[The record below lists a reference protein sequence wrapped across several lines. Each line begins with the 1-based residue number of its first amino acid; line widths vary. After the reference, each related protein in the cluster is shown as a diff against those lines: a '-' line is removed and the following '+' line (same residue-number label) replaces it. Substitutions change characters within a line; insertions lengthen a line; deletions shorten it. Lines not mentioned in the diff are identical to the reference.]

1 MTKRKQKMEEKDI
14 SQSSEEIMEETLLD
28 IANELKAGSEENSE
42 ESCEIS
48 EELEDMEAD
57 EENKKD
63 DSAKETFSPDKKADE
78 ETKVEEDT
86 EKSVKDVSEKPEE
99 DNLSAEDGEE
109 IESELSAE
117 DGEELE
123 MSLDTEDGEE
133 LEPSLDAED
142 GEELEPSL
150 DIMDGEELVED
161 EADFSEDE
169 IDEEKLAKKKKR
181 HKVLGIIG
189 GSVLGVILAVYFGFA
204 IFFSSHFYFHTT
216 INGVDYSLQTVAKVE
231 DTMTKEVGDYKL
243 TLKESDGDVDVIDG
257 KEIDLSYKKGEE
269 LNTLLKNQNVF
280 LWPRSLWESF
290 DIQAPV
296 GVNYDETKLDNLLN
310 ALDCMQEENQVAP
323 ASAVPEFNGQK
334 FVVKAEE
341 IGSLL
346 DVDAFKAKVAEY
358 IAGFQSTLDMVAE
371 DCYVKAAYFSDSPEV
386 LAACKT
392 MNEYL
397 GASVTYTFGENTEVV
412 DASVISQWLT
422 TDENMNVTYNEE
434 GVSQY
439 VAGLAEKYDTYR
451 KQRTFTS
458 GSGNTVNVEGGDY
471 GWKID
476 QAAEIAALETNISN
490 KEVVTKEPVYKQTA
504 ASHGAA
510 DWGDTYVEVDLTNQ
524 YMYLFVN
531 GSVVTSSPIVTGKP
545 SEGSATPQGVYSIR
559 YCKRNAVLRGPK
571 KADGNYEWESPVAFW
586 MPFNG
591 GIGLHDAT
599 WQSAFGGNRYLT
611 HGSHGCVN
619 LPYNI
624 AETVFNNVSAGTPV
638 VCHY

>member
-14 SQSSEEIMEETLLD
+14 AQSSEEMMEETLQD
-28 IANELKAGSEENSE
+28 IANELKVESEDDSEEG
-42 ESCEIS
+42 CEIS
-48 EELEDMEAD
+48 EGLENMEAD
-57 EENKKD
+57 EENEKD
-63 DSAKETFSPDKKADE
+63 DSAKKEISTDKETDE
-78 ETKVEEDT
+78 KTEE
-86 EKSVKDVSEKPEE
+86 PE
-99 DNLSAEDGEE
+99 LSAEDGEE
-109 IESELSAE
+109 IDQESEL
-117 DGEELE
+117 EEKE
-123 MSLDTEDGEE
+123 Q
-133 LEPSLDAED
+133 LEPELSAED

-216 INGVDYSLQTVAKVE
+216 INGVDYSLQSVSKVE
-231 DTMTKEVGDYKL
+231 DAMTQEVGVYKL
-243 TLKESDGDVDVIDG
+243 SLKEADGDVDVIDG
-257 KEIDLSYKKGEE
+257 QQIDLNYKKGEE
-269 LNTLLKNQNVF
+269 LNTVLKNQNVF
-280 LWPRSLWESF
+280 LWPRSLWENF
-290 DIQAPV
+290 DIQASV
-296 GVNYDETKLDNLLN
+296 GVEYDETKLENLLN
-310 ALDCMQEENQVAP
+310 GLDCMKEENQVAP
-323 ASAVPEFNGQK
+323 VSAVPEYDGQK

-341 IGSLL
+341 LGSLINV
-346 DVDAFKAKVAEY
+346 DVFKEKVAEY
-358 IAGFQSTLDMVAE
+358 IGGFRDTLDMVEE
-371 DCYVKAAYFSDSPEV
+371 DCYVKASYFSDSPEV
-386 LAACKT
+386 IAACET
-392 MNEYL
+392 MNAYL
-397 GASVTYTFGENTEVV
+397 GASVTYTFGDATEVV
-412 DASVISQWLT
+412 DGSVISQWLT

-439 VAGLAEKYDTYR
+439 IASLAEKYDTYR

-458 GSGNTVNVEGGDY
+458 GSGNTVNVQGGNY
-471 GWKID
+471 GWLID
-476 QAAEIAALETNISN
+476 QAAEIEALKANISN

-510 DWGDTYVEVDLTNQ
+510 DWGNTYVEVDLTNQ

-559 YCKRNAVLRGPK
+559 YCKQNAVLRGPK
-571 KADGNYEWESPVAFW
+571 KPDGTYEWESPVDFW

-591 GIGLHDAT
+591 AIGLHDAT

-624 AETVFNNVSAGTPV
+624 AKTVFNNVSAGTPV

>member
-28 IANELKAGSEENSE
+28 IANELKAESEENSE

-48 EELEDMEAD
+48 AELEDMEAD

-63 DSAKETFSPDKKADE
+63 DSAKETVSPDKKADE

-99 DNLSAEDGEE
+99 DDLSAEDGEE

-150 DIMDGEELVED
+150 DAEDGEELEED
-161 EADFSEDE
+161 EGLP
-169 IDEEKLAKKKKR
+169 DEEKLAKKKKR
-181 HKVLGIIG
+181 RKVLGIIG
-189 GSVLGVILAVYFGFA
+189 GSVLGVILAVYLGFA

-257 KEIDLSYKKGEE
+257 KKIDLSYKKGEE

-280 LWPRSLWESF
+280 LWPRSLWEGF

-476 QAAEIAALETNISN
+476 QAAEIEALEANISN

>member
-14 SQSSEEIMEETLLD
+14 AQSSEEMMEETLQD
-28 IANELKAGSEENSE
+28 IANELKVESEDDSEEG
-42 ESCEIS
+42 CEIS
-48 EELEDMEAD
+48 EGLENMEAD
-57 EENKKD
+57 EENEKD
-63 DSAKETFSPDKKADE
+63 DSAKKEISTDKETDE
-78 ETKVEEDT
+78 KTEE
-86 EKSVKDVSEKPEE
+86 PE
-99 DNLSAEDGEE
+99 LSAEDGEE
-109 IESELSAE
+109 IDQELEEKEQLEPELS
-117 DGEELE
+117 
-123 MSLDTEDGEE
+123 
-133 LEPSLDAED
+133 AED

-216 INGVDYSLQTVAKVE
+216 INGVDYSLQSVSKVE
-231 DTMTKEVGDYKL
+231 DAMTQEVGVYKL
-243 TLKESDGDVDVIDG
+243 SLKEADGDVDVIDG
-257 KEIDLSYKKGEE
+257 QQIDLSYKKGEE
-269 LNTLLKNQNVF
+269 LNTVLKNQNVF
-280 LWPRSLWESF
+280 LWPRSLWENF

-296 GVNYDETKLDNLLN
+296 GVEYDETKLENLLN
-310 ALDCMQEENQVAP
+310 GLDCMKEENQVAP
-323 ASAVPEFNGQK
+323 VSAVPEYDGQK

-341 IGSLL
+341 LGSLIN
-346 DVDAFKAKVAEY
+346 VDAFKEKVAEY
-358 IAGFQSTLDMVAE
+358 IGGFRNTLDMVEE
-371 DCYVKAAYFSDSPEV
+371 DCYVKASYFSDSPEV
-386 LAACKT
+386 IAACET
-392 MNEYL
+392 MNAYL
-397 GASVTYTFGENTEVV
+397 GASVTYTFGDATEVV
-412 DASVISQWLT
+412 DGSVISQWLT

-439 VAGLAEKYDTYR
+439 IASLAEKYDTYR

-458 GSGNTVNVEGGDY
+458 GSGNTVNVQGGNY
-471 GWKID
+471 GWLID
-476 QAAEIAALETNISN
+476 QAAEIEALKANISN

-510 DWGDTYVEVDLTNQ
+510 DWGNTYVEVDLTNQ

-571 KADGNYEWESPVAFW
+571 KEDGTYEWESPVAFW

-591 GIGLHDAT
+591 AIGLHDAT
-599 WQSAFGGNRYLT
+599 WQAAFGGSRYLT

>member
-14 SQSSEEIMEETLLD
+14 AQPSEEMMEETLQD
-28 IANELKAGSEENSE
+28 IANELKVESEDDSEEG
-42 ESCEIS
+42 CEIS
-48 EELEDMEAD
+48 EGLENMEAD
-57 EENKKD
+57 EENEKD
-63 DSAKETFSPDKKADE
+63 DSAKKEISTDKETDE
-78 ETKVEEDT
+78 KTEE
-86 EKSVKDVSEKPEE
+86 PE
-99 DNLSAEDGEE
+99 LSAEDGEE
-109 IESELSAE
+109 IDQESEL
-117 DGEELE
+117 EEKE
-123 MSLDTEDGEE
+123 Q
-133 LEPSLDAED
+133 LEPELSAED

-216 INGVDYSLQTVAKVE
+216 INGVDYSLQSVSKVE
-231 DTMTKEVGDYKL
+231 DAMTQEVGVYKL
-243 TLKESDGDVDVIDG
+243 SLKEADGDVDVIDG
-257 KEIDLSYKKGEE
+257 QQIDLSYKKGEE
-269 LNTLLKNQNVF
+269 LNTVLKNQNVF
-280 LWPRSLWESF
+280 LWPRSLWENF
-290 DIQAPV
+290 DIQASV
-296 GVNYDETKLDNLLN
+296 GVEYDETKLENLLN
-310 ALDCMQEENQVAP
+310 GLDCMKEENQVAP
-323 ASAVPEFNGQK
+323 VSAVPEYDGQK

-341 IGSLL
+341 LGSLINV
-346 DVDAFKAKVAEY
+346 DVFKEKVAEY
-358 IAGFQSTLDMVAE
+358 IGGFRDTLDMVEE
-371 DCYVKAAYFSDSPEV
+371 DCYVKASYFSDSPEV
-386 LAACKT
+386 IAACET
-392 MNEYL
+392 MNAYL
-397 GASVTYTFGENTEVV
+397 GASVTYTFGGATEVV
-412 DASVISQWLT
+412 DGSVISQWLT

-439 VAGLAEKYDTYR
+439 IASLAEKYDTYR

-458 GSGNTVNVEGGDY
+458 GSGNTVNVQGGNY
-471 GWKID
+471 GWLID
-476 QAAEIAALETNISN
+476 QAAEIEALKANISN

-510 DWGDTYVEVDLTNQ
+510 DWGNTYVEVDLTNQ

-559 YCKRNAVLRGPK
+559 YCKQNAVLRGPK
-571 KADGNYEWESPVAFW
+571 KPDGTYEWESPVDFW

-591 GIGLHDAT
+591 AIGLHDAT

-624 AETVFNNVSAGTPV
+624 AKTVFNNVSAGTPV

>member
-14 SQSSEEIMEETLLD
+14 AQSSEEMMEETLQD
-28 IANELKAGSEENSE
+28 IANELKVESEDDSEEG
-42 ESCEIS
+42 CEIS
-48 EELEDMEAD
+48 EGLENMEAD
-57 EENKKD
+57 EENEKD
-63 DSAKETFSPDKKADE
+63 DSAKKEISTDKETDE
-78 ETKVEEDT
+78 KTEE
-86 EKSVKDVSEKPEE
+86 PE
-99 DNLSAEDGEE
+99 LSAEDGEE
-109 IESELSAE
+109 IDQESEL
-117 DGEELE
+117 EEKE
-123 MSLDTEDGEE
+123 Q
-133 LEPSLDAED
+133 LEPELSAED

-216 INGVDYSLQTVAKVE
+216 INGVDYSLQSVSKVE
-231 DTMTKEVGDYKL
+231 DAMTQEVGVYKL
-243 TLKESDGDVDVIDG
+243 SLKEADGDVDVIDG
-257 KEIDLSYKKGEE
+257 QQIDLSYKKGEE
-269 LNTLLKNQNVF
+269 LNTVLKNQNVF
-280 LWPRSLWESF
+280 LWPRSLWENF

-296 GVNYDETKLDNLLN
+296 GVEYDETKLENLLN
-310 ALDCMQEENQVAP
+310 GLDCMKEENQVAP
-323 ASAVPEFNGQK
+323 VSAVPEYDGQK

-341 IGSLL
+341 LGSLIN
-346 DVDAFKAKVAEY
+346 VDAFKEKVAEY
-358 IAGFQSTLDMVAE
+358 IGGFRNTLDMVEE
-371 DCYVKAAYFSDSPEV
+371 DCYVKASYFSDSPEV
-386 LAACKT
+386 IAACET
-392 MNEYL
+392 MNAYL
-397 GASVTYTFGENTEVV
+397 GASVTYTFGDATEVV
-412 DASVISQWLT
+412 DGSVISQWLT

-439 VAGLAEKYDTYR
+439 IASLAEKYDTYR

-458 GSGNTVNVEGGDY
+458 GSGNTVNVQGGNY
-471 GWKID
+471 GWLID
-476 QAAEIAALETNISN
+476 QAAEIEALKANISN

-510 DWGDTYVEVDLTNQ
+510 DWGNTYVEVDLTNQ

-559 YCKRNAVLRGPK
+559 YCKQNAVLRGPK
-571 KADGNYEWESPVAFW
+571 KPDGTYEWESPVDFW

-591 GIGLHDAT
+591 AIGLHDAT

-624 AETVFNNVSAGTPV
+624 AKTVFNNVSAGTPV

>member
-14 SQSSEEIMEETLLD
+14 AQSSEEMMEETLQD
-28 IANELKAGSEENSE
+28 IANELKVESEDDSEEG
-42 ESCEIS
+42 CEIS
-48 EELEDMEAD
+48 EGLENMEAD
-57 EENKKD
+57 EENEKD
-63 DSAKETFSPDKKADE
+63 DSAKKEISTDKETDEKAE
-78 ETKVEEDT
+78 E
-86 EKSVKDVSEKPEE
+86 PE
-99 DNLSAEDGEE
+99 LSAEDGEE
-109 IESELSAE
+109 IDQESEL
-117 DGEELE
+117 EEKE
-123 MSLDTEDGEE
+123 Q
-133 LEPSLDAED
+133 LEPELSAED

-216 INGVDYSLQTVAKVE
+216 INGVDYSLQSVSKVE
-231 DTMTKEVGDYKL
+231 DAMTQEVGVYKL
-243 TLKESDGDVDVIDG
+243 SLKEADGDVDVIDG
-257 KEIDLSYKKGEE
+257 QQIDLSYKKGEE
-269 LNTLLKNQNVF
+269 LNTVLKNQNVF
-280 LWPRSLWESF
+280 LWPRSLWENF
-290 DIQAPV
+290 DIQATV
-296 GVNYDETKLDNLLN
+296 GVEYDETKLENLLN
-310 ALDCMQEENQVAP
+310 GLDCMKEENQVAP
-323 ASAVPEFNGQK
+323 VSAVPEYDGQK

-341 IGSLL
+341 LGSLIN
-346 DVDAFKAKVAEY
+346 VDAFKEKVAEY
-358 IAGFQSTLDMVAE
+358 IGGFRNTLDMVEE
-371 DCYVKAAYFSDSPEV
+371 DCYVKASYFSDSPEV
-386 LAACKT
+386 IAACET
-392 MNEYL
+392 MNAYL
-397 GASVTYTFGENTEVV
+397 GASVTYTFGDATEVV
-412 DASVISQWLT
+412 DGSVISQWLT

-439 VAGLAEKYDTYR
+439 IASLAEKYDTYR

-458 GSGNTVNVEGGDY
+458 GSGNTVNVQGGNY
-471 GWKID
+471 GWLID
-476 QAAEIAALETNISN
+476 QAAEIEALKANISN

-510 DWGDTYVEVDLTNQ
+510 DWGNTYVEVDLTNQ

-571 KADGNYEWESPVAFW
+571 KEDGTYEWESPVAFW

-591 GIGLHDAT
+591 AIGLHDAT
-599 WQSAFGGNRYLT
+599 WQAAFGGSRYLT

-624 AETVFNNVSAGTPV
+624 AEAVFNNVSAGTPV

>member
-57 EENKKD
+57 EENEKD
-63 DSAKETFSPDKKADE
+63 DSAKETVSPDKKADE
-78 ETKVEEDT
+78 KAEVEEDT
-86 EKSVKDVSEKPEE
+86 AKSVKDVSEKPEE
-99 DNLSAEDGEE
+99 DDLSAEDGEE

-150 DIMDGEELVED
+150 DAEDGEELEED
-161 EADFSEDE
+161 EELP
-169 IDEEKLAKKKKR
+169 DEEKLAKKKKR
-181 HKVLGIIG
+181 RKVLGIIG
-189 GSVLGVILAVYFGFA
+189 GSVLGVVLAVYLGFA

>member
-1 MTKRKQKMEEKDI
+1 MEEKDI
-14 SQSSEEIMEETLLD
+14 AQSSEEMMEETLQD
-28 IANELKAGSEENSE
+28 IANELKVESEDDSEEG
-42 ESCEIS
+42 CEIS
-48 EELEDMEAD
+48 EGLENMEAD
-57 EENKKD
+57 EENEKD
-63 DSAKETFSPDKKADE
+63 DSAKKEISTDKETDE
-78 ETKVEEDT
+78 KTEE
-86 EKSVKDVSEKPEE
+86 PE
-99 DNLSAEDGEE
+99 LSAEDGEE
-109 IESELSAE
+109 IDQELELEEKEQLEPELS
-117 DGEELE
+117 
-123 MSLDTEDGEE
+123 
-133 LEPSLDAED
+133 AED

-216 INGVDYSLQTVAKVE
+216 INGVDYSLQSVSKVE
-231 DTMTKEVGDYKL
+231 DAMTQEVGVYKL
-243 TLKESDGDVDVIDG
+243 SLKEADGDVDVIDG
-257 KEIDLSYKKGEE
+257 QQIDLSYKKGEE
-269 LNTLLKNQNVF
+269 LNTVLKNQNVF
-280 LWPRSLWESF
+280 LWPRSLWENF

-296 GVNYDETKLDNLLN
+296 GVEYDETKLENLLN
-310 ALDCMQEENQVAP
+310 GLDCMKEENQVAP
-323 ASAVPEFNGQK
+323 VSAVPEYDGQK

-341 IGSLL
+341 LGSLIN
-346 DVDAFKAKVAEY
+346 VDAFKEKVAEY
-358 IAGFQSTLDMVAE
+358 IGGFRNTLDMVEE
-371 DCYVKAAYFSDSPEV
+371 DCYVKASYFSDSPEV
-386 LAACKT
+386 IAACET
-392 MNEYL
+392 MNAYL
-397 GASVTYTFGENTEVV
+397 GASVTYTFGDATEVV
-412 DASVISQWLT
+412 DGSVISQWLT

-439 VAGLAEKYDTYR
+439 IASLAEKYDTYR

-458 GSGNTVNVEGGDY
+458 GSGNTVNVQGGNY
-471 GWKID
+471 GWLID
-476 QAAEIAALETNISN
+476 QAAEIEALKANISN

-510 DWGDTYVEVDLTNQ
+510 DWGNTYVEVDLTNQ

-571 KADGNYEWESPVAFW
+571 KEDGTYEWESPVAFW

-591 GIGLHDAT
+591 AIGLHDAT
-599 WQSAFGGNRYLT
+599 WQAAFGGSRYLT

>member
-14 SQSSEEIMEETLLD
+14 AQSSEEMMEETLQD
-28 IANELKAGSEENSE
+28 IANELKVESEDDSEEG
-42 ESCEIS
+42 CEIS
-48 EELEDMEAD
+48 EGLENMEAD
-57 EENKKD
+57 EENEKD
-63 DSAKETFSPDKKADE
+63 DSAKKEISTDKETDEKAE
-78 ETKVEEDT
+78 E
-86 EKSVKDVSEKPEE
+86 PE
-99 DNLSAEDGEE
+99 LSAEDGEE
-109 IESELSAE
+109 IDQESEL
-117 DGEELE
+117 EEKE
-123 MSLDTEDGEE
+123 Q
-133 LEPSLDAED
+133 LEPELSAED

-216 INGVDYSLQTVAKVE
+216 INGVDYSLQSVSKVE
-231 DTMTKEVGDYKL
+231 DAMTQEVGVYKL
-243 TLKESDGDVDVIDG
+243 SLKEADGDVDVIDG
-257 KEIDLSYKKGEE
+257 QQIDLSYKKGEE
-269 LNTLLKNQNVF
+269 LNTVLKNQNVF
-280 LWPRSLWESF
+280 LWPRSLWENF

-296 GVNYDETKLDNLLN
+296 GVEYDETKLENLLN
-310 ALDCMQEENQVAP
+310 GLDCMKEENQVAP
-323 ASAVPEFNGQK
+323 VSAVPEYDGQK

-341 IGSLL
+341 LGSLIN
-346 DVDAFKAKVAEY
+346 VDAFKEKVAEY
-358 IAGFQSTLDMVAE
+358 IGGFRNTLDMVEE
-371 DCYVKAAYFSDSPEV
+371 DCYVKASYFSDSPEV
-386 LAACKT
+386 IAACET
-392 MNEYL
+392 MNAYL
-397 GASVTYTFGENTEVV
+397 GASVTYTFGDATEVV
-412 DASVISQWLT
+412 DGSVISQWLT

-439 VAGLAEKYDTYR
+439 IASLAEKYDTYK

-458 GSGNTVNVEGGDY
+458 GSGNTVNVQGGNY
-471 GWKID
+471 GWLID
-476 QAAEIAALETNISN
+476 QAAEIEALKANISN

-510 DWGDTYVEVDLTNQ
+510 DWGNTYVEVDLTNQ

-571 KADGNYEWESPVAFW
+571 KPDGTYEWESPVDFW

-591 GIGLHDAT
+591 AIGLHDAT
-599 WQSAFGGNRYLT
+599 WQSSFGGNRYLT

>member
-57 EENKKD
+57 EENEKD
-63 DSAKETFSPDKKADE
+63 DSAKETVSPDKKADE
-78 ETKVEEDT
+78 KAEVEEDT
-86 EKSVKDVSEKPEE
+86 AKSVKDVSEKPEE
-99 DNLSAEDGEE
+99 DDLSAEDGEE

-150 DIMDGEELVED
+150 DAEDGEELEED
-161 EADFSEDE
+161 EELP
-169 IDEEKLAKKKKR
+169 DEEKLAKKKKR
-181 HKVLGIIG
+181 RKVLGIIG
-189 GSVLGVILAVYFGFA
+189 GSVLGVILAVYLGFA

>member
-28 IANELKAGSEENSE
+28 IANELKAEPEENSE

-48 EELEDMEAD
+48 AELEDMEAD

-78 ETKVEEDT
+78 ETKVEEDS
-86 EKSVKDVSEKPEE
+86 EKCVEDISEKPQE
-99 DNLSAEDGEE
+99 DDLSAEDGEE

-117 DGEELE
+117 GGKELE
-123 MSLDTEDGEE
+123 MSLEAEDGEE

-142 GEELEPSL
+142 GEELEPLL
-150 DIMDGEELVED
+150 DAEDGEELEED
-161 EADFSEDE
+161 EELP
-169 IDEEKLAKKKKR
+169 DEEKLAKKKKR
-181 HKVLGIIG
+181 RKVLGIIG
-189 GSVLGVILAVYFGFA
+189 GSVIGVILAVYLGFA

-243 TLKESDGDVDVIDG
+243 TLKESDGDKDVIDG
-257 KEIDLSYKKGEE
+257 KKIDLSYKKGEE

-323 ASAVPEFNGQK
+323 VSAVPEFNGQK

-358 IAGFQSTLDMVAE
+358 IAGFQNTLDMVTE

-471 GWKID
+471 GWRID
-476 QAAEIAALETNISN
+476 QAAEIEALEANISN

-504 ASHGAA
+504 ASYGSM
-510 DWGDTYVEVDLTNQ
+510 DWGNTYVEVDLTNQ

-571 KADGNYEWESPVAFW
+571 KEDGTYEWESPVAFW

-591 GIGLHDAT
+591 AIGLHDAT
-599 WQSAFGGNRYLT
+599 WQSAFGGSRYLT

>member
-1 MTKRKQKMEEKDI
+1 MTKRKQEMEEKDI

-28 IANELKAGSEENSE
+28 IANELKAESEENSE

-48 EELEDMEAD
+48 AELEDMEAD

-63 DSAKETFSPDKKADE
+63 DSAKETVSPDKKADE
-78 ETKVEEDT
+78 EAKVEEDT

-99 DNLSAEDGEE
+99 NDVSAEDGEE

-150 DIMDGEELVED
+150 DAEDGEELEED
-161 EADFSEDE
+161 EELP
-169 IDEEKLAKKKKR
+169 DEEKLAKKKKR
-181 HKVLGIIG
+181 RKVLGIIG
-189 GSVLGVILAVYFGFA
+189 GSVLGVILAVYLGFA

-257 KEIDLSYKKGEE
+257 KKIDLSYKKGEE

-358 IAGFQSTLDMVAE
+358 IAGFQSTLDMVVE

>member
-1 MTKRKQKMEEKDI
+1 MTKRKQEMEEKDI

-57 EENKKD
+57 EENEKD
-63 DSAKETFSPDKKADE
+63 DSAKETVSPDKKADE
-78 ETKVEEDT
+78 KAEVEEDT
-86 EKSVKDVSEKPEE
+86 AKSVKDVSEKPEE
-99 DNLSAEDGEE
+99 DDLSAEDGEE

-150 DIMDGEELVED
+150 DAEDGEELEED
-161 EADFSEDE
+161 EELP
-169 IDEEKLAKKKKR
+169 DEEKLAKKKKR
-181 HKVLGIIG
+181 RKVLGIIG
-189 GSVLGVILAVYFGFA
+189 GSVLGVILAVYLGFA

-346 DVDAFKAKVAEY
+346 DVDTFKAKVAEY

-531 GSVVTSSPIVTGKP
+531 GSVVTSSAIVTGKP

-571 KADGNYEWESPVAFW
+571 KADGTYEWESPVAFW

>member
-14 SQSSEEIMEETLLD
+14 AQSSEEMMEETLQD
-28 IANELKAGSEENSE
+28 IANELKVESEDDSEEG
-42 ESCEIS
+42 CEIS
-48 EELEDMEAD
+48 EGLENMEAD
-57 EENKKD
+57 EENEKD
-63 DSAKETFSPDKKADE
+63 DSAKNEISTDKETDE
-78 ETKVEEDT
+78 KTEE
-86 EKSVKDVSEKPEE
+86 PE
-99 DNLSAEDGEE
+99 LSAEDGEE
-109 IESELSAE
+109 IDQESEL
-117 DGEELE
+117 EEKE
-123 MSLDTEDGEE
+123 Q
-133 LEPSLDAED
+133 LEPELSAED

-216 INGVDYSLQTVAKVE
+216 INGVDYSLQSVSKVE
-231 DTMTKEVGDYKL
+231 DAMTQEVGVYKL
-243 TLKESDGDVDVIDG
+243 SLKEADGDVDVIDG
-257 KEIDLSYKKGEE
+257 QQIDLSYKKGEE
-269 LNTLLKNQNVF
+269 LNTVLKNQNVF
-280 LWPRSLWESF
+280 LWPRSLWENF
-290 DIQAPV
+290 DIQASV
-296 GVNYDETKLDNLLN
+296 GVEYDETKLENLLN
-310 ALDCMQEENQVAP
+310 GLDCMKEENQVAP
-323 ASAVPEFNGQK
+323 VSAVPEYDGQK

-341 IGSLL
+341 LGSLINV
-346 DVDAFKAKVAEY
+346 DVFKEKVAEY
-358 IAGFQSTLDMVAE
+358 IGGFRDTLDMVEE
-371 DCYVKAAYFSDSPEV
+371 DCYVKASYFSDSPEV
-386 LAACKT
+386 IAACET
-392 MNEYL
+392 MNAYL
-397 GASVTYTFGENTEVV
+397 GASVTYTFGDATEVV
-412 DASVISQWLT
+412 DGSVISQWLT

-439 VAGLAEKYDTYR
+439 IASLAEKYDTYK

-458 GSGNTVNVEGGDY
+458 GSGNTVNVQGGNY
-471 GWKID
+471 GWLID
-476 QAAEIAALETNISN
+476 QAAEIEALKANISN

-510 DWGDTYVEVDLTNQ
+510 DWGNTYVEVDLTNQ

-571 KADGNYEWESPVAFW
+571 KEDGTYEWESPVAFW

-591 GIGLHDAT
+591 AIGLHDAT
-599 WQSAFGGNRYLT
+599 WQAAFGGSRYLT

>member
-28 IANELKAGSEENSE
+28 IANELKAESEENSE

-48 EELEDMEAD
+48 AELEDMEAD

-63 DSAKETFSPDKKADE
+63 DSAKETVSPDKKADE

-150 DIMDGEELVED
+150 DAEDGEELEED
-161 EADFSEDE
+161 EELP
-169 IDEEKLAKKKKR
+169 DEEKLAKKKKR
-181 HKVLGIIG
+181 RKVLGIIG
-189 GSVLGVILAVYFGFA
+189 GSVLGVILAVYLGFA

-471 GWKID
+471 GWRID
-476 QAAEIAALETNISN
+476 QAAEIEALEANISN

>member
-57 EENKKD
+57 EENEKD
-63 DSAKETFSPDKKADE
+63 DSAKETVSPDKKADE
-78 ETKVEEDT
+78 KAEVEEDT
-86 EKSVKDVSEKPEE
+86 AKSVKDVSEKPEE
-99 DNLSAEDGEE
+99 DDLSAEDGEE

-150 DIMDGEELVED
+150 DAEDGEELEED
-161 EADFSEDE
+161 EELP
-169 IDEEKLAKKKKR
+169 DEEKLAKKKKR
-181 HKVLGIIG
+181 RKVLGIIG
-189 GSVLGVILAVYFGFA
+189 GSVLGVILAVYLGFA

-358 IAGFQSTLDMVAE
+358 IAGFQSTLDMVVE

>member
-14 SQSSEEIMEETLLD
+14 AQSSEEMMEETLQD
-28 IANELKAGSEENSE
+28 IANELKVESEDDSEEG
-42 ESCEIS
+42 CEIS
-48 EELEDMEAD
+48 EGLENMEAD
-57 EENKKD
+57 EENEKD
-63 DSAKETFSPDKKADE
+63 DSAKKEISTDKETDEKAKE
-78 ETKVEEDT
+78 
-86 EKSVKDVSEKPEE
+86 PE
-99 DNLSAEDGEE
+99 LSAEDGEE
-109 IESELSAE
+109 IDQESEL
-117 DGEELE
+117 EEKE
-123 MSLDTEDGEE
+123 Q
-133 LEPSLDAED
+133 LEPELSAED

-216 INGVDYSLQTVAKVE
+216 INGVDYSLQSVSKVE
-231 DTMTKEVGDYKL
+231 DAMTQEVGVYKL
-243 TLKESDGDVDVIDG
+243 SLKEADGDVDVIDG
-257 KEIDLSYKKGEE
+257 QQIDLSYKKGEE

-280 LWPRSLWESF
+280 LWPRSLWENF

-296 GVNYDETKLDNLLN
+296 GVEYDETKLENLLN
-310 ALDCMQEENQVAP
+310 GLDCMKEENQVAP
-323 ASAVPEFNGQK
+323 VSAVPEYDGQK

-341 IGSLL
+341 LGSLIN
-346 DVDAFKAKVAEY
+346 VDAFKEKVAEY
-358 IAGFQSTLDMVAE
+358 IGGFRNTLDMVEE
-371 DCYVKAAYFSDSPEV
+371 DCYVKASYFSDSPEV
-386 LAACKT
+386 IAACET
-392 MNEYL
+392 MNAYL
-397 GASVTYTFGENTEVV
+397 GASVTYTFGDATEVV
-412 DASVISQWLT
+412 DGSVISQWLT

-439 VAGLAEKYDTYR
+439 IASLAEKYDTYR

-458 GSGNTVNVEGGDY
+458 GSGNTVNVQGGNY
-471 GWKID
+471 GWLID
-476 QAAEIAALETNISN
+476 QAAEIEALKANISN

-510 DWGDTYVEVDLTNQ
+510 DWGNTYVEVDLTNQ

-559 YCKRNAVLRGPK
+559 YCKQNAVLRGPK
-571 KADGNYEWESPVAFW
+571 KPDGTYEWESPVDFW

-591 GIGLHDAT
+591 AIGLHDAT

-624 AETVFNNVSAGTPV
+624 AKTVFNNVSAGTPV

>member
-28 IANELKAGSEENSE
+28 IANELKAESEENSE

-48 EELEDMEAD
+48 AELEDMEAD

-86 EKSVKDVSEKPEE
+86 EKSVKDVSEKPQE
-99 DNLSAEDGEE
+99 DDLSAEDGEE

-150 DIMDGEELVED
+150 DAEDGEELEED
-161 EADFSEDE
+161 EELP
-169 IDEEKLAKKKKR
+169 DEEKLAKKKKR
-181 HKVLGIIG
+181 RKVLGIIG
-189 GSVLGVILAVYFGFA
+189 GSVLGVILAVYLGFA

>member
-14 SQSSEEIMEETLLD
+14 AQSSEEMMEETLQD
-28 IANELKAGSEENSE
+28 IANELKVESEDDSEEG
-42 ESCEIS
+42 CEIS
-48 EELEDMEAD
+48 EGLENMEAD
-57 EENKKD
+57 EENEKD
-63 DSAKETFSPDKKADE
+63 DSAKKEISTDKETDE
-78 ETKVEEDT
+78 KTEE
-86 EKSVKDVSEKPEE
+86 PE
-99 DNLSAEDGEE
+99 LSAEDGEE
-109 IESELSAE
+109 IDQELELEEKEQLEPELS
-117 DGEELE
+117 
-123 MSLDTEDGEE
+123 
-133 LEPSLDAED
+133 AED

-216 INGVDYSLQTVAKVE
+216 INGVDYSLQSVSKVE
-231 DTMTKEVGDYKL
+231 DAMTQEVGFYKL
-243 TLKESDGDVDVIDG
+243 SLKEADGDVDVIDG
-257 KEIDLSYKKGEE
+257 QQIDLSYKKGEE
-269 LNTLLKNQNVF
+269 LNTVLKNQNVF
-280 LWPRSLWESF
+280 LWPRSLWENF
-290 DIQAPV
+290 DIQASV
-296 GVNYDETKLDNLLN
+296 GVEYDETKLENLLN
-310 ALDCMQEENQVAP
+310 GLDCMKEENQVAP
-323 ASAVPEFNGQK
+323 VSAVPEYDGQK

-341 IGSLL
+341 LGSLINV
-346 DVDAFKAKVAEY
+346 DVFKEKVAEY
-358 IAGFQSTLDMVAE
+358 IGGFRDTLDMVEE
-371 DCYVKAAYFSDSPEV
+371 DCYVKASYFSDSPEV
-386 LAACKT
+386 IAACET
-392 MNEYL
+392 MNAYL
-397 GASVTYTFGENTEVV
+397 GASVTYTFGDATEVV
-412 DASVISQWLT
+412 DGSVISQWLT

-439 VAGLAEKYDTYR
+439 IASLAEKYDTYR

-458 GSGNTVNVEGGDY
+458 GSGNTVNVQGGNY
-471 GWKID
+471 GWLID
-476 QAAEIAALETNISN
+476 QAAEIEALKANISN

-510 DWGDTYVEVDLTNQ
+510 DWGNTYVEVDLTNQ

-571 KADGNYEWESPVAFW
+571 KEDGTYEWESPVAFW

-591 GIGLHDAT
+591 AIGLHDAT
-599 WQSAFGGNRYLT
+599 WQAAFGGSRYLT

>member
-28 IANELKAGSEENSE
+28 IANELKAGPEENSE

-57 EENKKD
+57 EENEKD
-63 DSAKETFSPDKKADE
+63 DSAKETVSPDKKADE
-78 ETKVEEDT
+78 KAEVEEDT

-99 DNLSAEDGEE
+99 DDLSAEDGEE

-150 DIMDGEELVED
+150 DAEDGEELEED
-161 EADFSEDE
+161 EELP
-169 IDEEKLAKKKKR
+169 DEEKLAKKKKR
-181 HKVLGIIG
+181 RKVLGIIG
-189 GSVLGVILAVYFGFA
+189 GSVLGVILAVYLGFA

>member
-1 MTKRKQKMEEKDI
+1 MEEKDI
-14 SQSSEEIMEETLLD
+14 AQSSEEMMEETLQD
-28 IANELKAGSEENSE
+28 IANELKVESEDDSEEG
-42 ESCEIS
+42 CEIS
-48 EELEDMEAD
+48 EGLENMEAD
-57 EENKKD
+57 EENEKD
-63 DSAKETFSPDKKADE
+63 DSAKKEISTDKETDE
-78 ETKVEEDT
+78 KTEE
-86 EKSVKDVSEKPEE
+86 PE
-99 DNLSAEDGEE
+99 LSAEDGEE
-109 IESELSAE
+109 IDQESEL
-117 DGEELE
+117 EEKE
-123 MSLDTEDGEE
+123 Q
-133 LEPSLDAED
+133 LEPELSAED

-216 INGVDYSLQTVAKVE
+216 INGVDYSLQSVSKVE
-231 DTMTKEVGDYKL
+231 DAMTQEVGVYKL
-243 TLKESDGDVDVIDG
+243 SLKEADGDVDVIDG
-257 KEIDLSYKKGEE
+257 QQIDLNYKKGEE
-269 LNTLLKNQNVF
+269 LNTVLKNQNVF
-280 LWPRSLWESF
+280 LWPRSLWENF
-290 DIQAPV
+290 DIQASV
-296 GVNYDETKLDNLLN
+296 GVEYDETKLENLLN
-310 ALDCMQEENQVAP
+310 GLDCMKEENQVAP
-323 ASAVPEFNGQK
+323 VSAVPEYDGQK

-341 IGSLL
+341 LGSLINV
-346 DVDAFKAKVAEY
+346 DVFKEKVAEY
-358 IAGFQSTLDMVAE
+358 IGGFRDTLDMVEE
-371 DCYVKAAYFSDSPEV
+371 DCYVKASYFSDSPEV
-386 LAACKT
+386 IAACET
-392 MNEYL
+392 MNAYL
-397 GASVTYTFGENTEVV
+397 GASVTYTFGDATEVV
-412 DASVISQWLT
+412 DGSVISQWLT

-439 VAGLAEKYDTYR
+439 IASLAEKYDTYR

-458 GSGNTVNVEGGDY
+458 GSGNTVNVQGGNY
-471 GWKID
+471 GWLID
-476 QAAEIAALETNISN
+476 QAAEIEALKANISN

-510 DWGDTYVEVDLTNQ
+510 DWGNTYVEVDLTNQ

-559 YCKRNAVLRGPK
+559 YCKQNAVLRGPK
-571 KADGNYEWESPVAFW
+571 KPDGTYEWESPVDFW

-591 GIGLHDAT
+591 AIGLHDAT

-624 AETVFNNVSAGTPV
+624 AKTVFNNVSAGTPV

>member
-14 SQSSEEIMEETLLD
+14 AQSSEEMMEETLQD
-28 IANELKAGSEENSE
+28 IANELKVESEDDSEEG
-42 ESCEIS
+42 CEIS
-48 EELEDMEAD
+48 EGLENMEAD
-57 EENKKD
+57 EENEKD
-63 DSAKETFSPDKKADE
+63 DSAKKEISTDKETDEKAE
-78 ETKVEEDT
+78 E
-86 EKSVKDVSEKPEE
+86 PE
-99 DNLSAEDGEE
+99 LSAEDGEE
-109 IESELSAE
+109 IDQESEL
-117 DGEELE
+117 EEKE
-123 MSLDTEDGEE
+123 Q
-133 LEPSLDAED
+133 LEPELSAED

-216 INGVDYSLQTVAKVE
+216 INGVDYSLQSVSKVE
-231 DTMTKEVGDYKL
+231 DAMTQEVGVYKL
-243 TLKESDGDVDVIDG
+243 SLKEADGDVDVIDG
-257 KEIDLSYKKGEE
+257 QQIDLSYKKGEE
-269 LNTLLKNQNVF
+269 LNTVLKNQNVF
-280 LWPRSLWESF
+280 LWPRSLWENF
-290 DIQAPV
+290 DIQASV
-296 GVNYDETKLDNLLN
+296 GVEYDETKLENLLN
-310 ALDCMQEENQVAP
+310 GLDCMKEENQVAP
-323 ASAVPEFNGQK
+323 VSAVPEYDGQK

-341 IGSLL
+341 LGSLINV
-346 DVDAFKAKVAEY
+346 DVFKEKVAEY
-358 IAGFQSTLDMVAE
+358 IGGFRDTLDMVEE
-371 DCYVKAAYFSDSPEV
+371 DCYVKASYFSDSPEV
-386 LAACKT
+386 IAACET
-392 MNEYL
+392 MNAYL
-397 GASVTYTFGENTEVV
+397 GASVTYTFGGATEVV
-412 DASVISQWLT
+412 DGSVISQWLT

-439 VAGLAEKYDTYR
+439 IASLAEKYDTYR

-458 GSGNTVNVEGGDY
+458 GSGNTVNVQGGNY
-471 GWKID
+471 GWLID
-476 QAAEIAALETNISN
+476 QAAEIEALKANISN

-510 DWGDTYVEVDLTNQ
+510 DWGNTYVEVDLTNQ

-571 KADGNYEWESPVAFW
+571 KPDGTYEWESPVDFW

-591 GIGLHDAT
+591 AIGLHDAT
-599 WQSAFGGNRYLT
+599 WQSSFGGNRYLT

-624 AETVFNNVSAGTPV
+624 AKTVFNNVSAGTPV

>member
-1 MTKRKQKMEEKDI
+1 MTKRKQEMEEKDI

-28 IANELKAGSEENSE
+28 IANELKAESEENSE

-57 EENKKD
+57 EENEKD
-63 DSAKETFSPDKKADE
+63 DSAKETVSPDKKADE
-78 ETKVEEDT
+78 KAEVEEDT
-86 EKSVKDVSEKPEE
+86 AKSVKDVSEKPQE
-99 DNLSAEDGEE
+99 DDLSAEDGEE

-150 DIMDGEELVED
+150 DAEDGEELEED
-161 EADFSEDE
+161 EELP
-169 IDEEKLAKKKKR
+169 DEEKLAKKKKR
-181 HKVLGIIG
+181 RKVLGIIG
-189 GSVLGVILAVYFGFA
+189 GSVLGVILAVYLGFA

-243 TLKESDGDVDVIDG
+243 TLKESDGDEDVIDG

-310 ALDCMQEENQVAP
+310 ALECMQEENQVAP

-346 DVDAFKAKVAEY
+346 DVDTFKAKVAEY
-358 IAGFQSTLDMVAE
+358 IAGFQNTLDMVAE